1 MTSSICFPASGNGP
15 TSISVTGTLSGG
27 EAQRVK
33 LANELARRGITD
45 LLPAHGAVLHA
56 LFKESPQP
64 MSTLARRIGRKKNT
78 VTGLVDTLQERGYCR
93 RRPSDQ
99 DARVQLVSLSQRGEA
114 LRHVQTDI
122 SAALHR
128 RLWQDIPPA
137 DQAACMTVLDGVLHN
152 LAR

>member
-1 MTSSICFPASGNGP
+1 MPATSPNDIIDLLSRIRERANQYICD
-15 TSISVTGTLSGG
+15 
-27 EAQRVK
+27 
-33 LANELARRGITD
+33 ELARRGITD

-99 DARVQLVSLSQRGEA
+99 DARVQLVSGANAVSLTPFAKSRRTSPQRCTAGSGRTSR
-114 LRHVQTDI
+114 LRT
-122 SAALHR
+122 R
-128 RLWQDIPPA
+128 PPA
-137 DQAACMTVLDGVLHN
+137 
-152 LAR
+152 